1 MAVGA
6 SGGINMGQLFSNVTN
21 NLDAEGAKLQ
31 EKIQSMSNSKGEVS
45 QKDLLQLQIL
55 NGQYTAKL
63 EATSSMIKS
72 IQDMLKTL
80 AQRTG

>member
-1 MAVGA
+1 MAIGA

>member
-31 EKIQSMSNSKGEVS
+31 EKIQAMSNSKGEVS

>member
-1 MAVGA
+1 MSSVNA
-6 SGGINMGQLFSNVTN
+6 GINMSELFKNVTN

-31 EKIQSMSNSKGEVS
+31 EKIQSMSNSSGEVS

-63 EATSSMIKS
+63 EAVSSMIKS
-72 IQDMLKTL
+72 MQDMLKTL